1 VFTSRTHAVTF
12 RVAESE
18 YEALKET
25 AVARGAR
32 SISDFAR
39 TVVMRKVSSVNEPS
53 IKEALETLTGTLEA
67 FDLCLRDLRQRI
79 VQALSAAN
87 GDL

>member
-1 VFTSRTHAVTF
+1 
-12 RVAESE
+12 
-18 YEALKET
+18 
-25 AVARGAR
+25 
-32 SISDFAR
+32 
-39 TVVMRKVSSVNEPS
+39 MRKVSSVNEPS